1 MSASPNPGVLNRVR
15 SEYIEMPGLTLKSEQ
30 VQRLCGI
37 DHTVC
42 KVVLDALVDAGFLT
56 LRNDGSY
63 LRSRGV
69 DSIRFDPA
77 KASLQSDAIAS
88 MVRLRR
94 RAS

>member
-1 MSASPNPGVLNRVR
+1 MSAGLNPGVLNRIR

-37 DHTVC
+37 DHTAC
-42 KVVLDALVDAGFLT
+42 KVVLEALVDAGFLT
-56 LRNDGSY
+56 LRDDGSY
-63 LRSRGV
+63 LRSRA
-69 DSIRFDPA
+69 DSIRPDPA
-77 KASLQSDAIAS
+77 KASLESDAVAS

>member
-1 MSASPNPGVLNRVR
+1 MNPNPGVLNRVR

-37 DHTVC
+37 DHTAC
-42 KVVLDALVDAGFLT
+42 KVVLDALVDAGFLA
-56 LRNDGSY
+56 LRDDGSY

-69 DSIRFDPA
+69 DSIRPDAA
-77 KASLQSDAIAS
+77 KASLQLDVIAS

>member
-1 MSASPNPGVLNRVR
+1 MNSIPNLGVLNRVK

-37 DHTVC
+37 DDTAC
-42 KVVLDALVDAGFLT
+42 KVVLDELVDAGFLM
-56 LRNDGSY
+56 LRDDGAY
-63 LRSRGV
+63 LRSRSV
-69 DSIRFDPA
+69 DSIRLDPA
-77 KASLQSDAIAS
+77 KASLHSNAIAS

>member
-1 MSASPNPGVLNRVR
+1 MSANPNPGVLNRVR

-30 VQRLCGI
+30 VQRLCGL
-37 DHTVC
+37 DHTAC
-42 KVVLDALVDAGFLT
+42 RVVLEALVDAGFLT
-56 LRNDGSY
+56 LRADGSY

-69 DSIRFDPA
+69 DSIRPDLA

-88 MVRLRR
+88 IVRLSR

>member
-1 MSASPNPGVLNRVR
+1 
-15 SEYIEMPGLTLKSEQ
+15 MPGLTLKSAQ

-37 DHTVC
+37 DDTAC
-42 KVVLDALVDAGFLT
+42 KVVLEALVDAGFLM
-56 LRNDGSY
+56 LRDDGSY

-69 DSIRFDPA
+69 DSIRPDPA
-77 KASLQSDAIAS
+77 KASLESDAVAS